1 VERSD
6 LIPKEHRA
14 ERAFLLDLL
23 GADAVNAEAA
33 ATIDPAVFLAVAPK
47 TLHPYLHWK
56 LQQAGDRVP
65 PALRS
70 LFADAYRENAFRQL
84 RRMADLRRIDGVLKA
99 ANIPYLLLKG
109 PILAATA
116 YPEPATRTMLDLDLL
131 LHEPDVPR
139 AISALAEIGF
149 TVPLKFAGWTMN
161 AGDAP
166 PLFNGQPG
174 SPVVELHAMLDSAP
188 DDSHAV
194 EKMWSTARVV
204 DLGHGL
210 GVHALERIEFFAHV
224 VTHVSRHHRFEG
236 ELRSLLDVVLLL
248 RSNES
253 DFDWS
258 AAKAEWTQR
267 GIDAWIQL
275 TLSLA
280 NVMLGSRIPEAFAE
294 GAPDSE
300 ALALAA
306 EQLWADKE
314 KKISEKITYLLAG
327 FEPSPVHSSVK
338 GKPVPIPT
346 GLAGMRFR
354 AVRQWQR
361 VHRIFTTLRDGRLRP
376 RNITE
381 NVHLFRNRQRLF
393 TLVESANRS
402 TRRS

>member
-1 VERSD
+1 MERSD
-6 LIPKEHRA
+6 LIPKEHRT

-23 GADAVNAEAA
+23 GANAVNADAA
-33 ATIDPAVFLAVAPK
+33 AAIDPAVFLEVAPK

-70 LFADAYRENAFRQL
+70 LFAGAHRENALRHL
-84 RRMADLRRIDGVLKA
+84 RRVADLRRIDVVLKA

-109 PILAATA
+109 PILAATV
-116 YPEPATRTMLDLDLL
+116 YPEPATRTMLDLDFLVR
-131 LHEPDVPR
+131 ESEVPR
-139 AISALAEIGF
+139 AIAALAEIGF
-149 TVPLKFAGWTMN
+149 TVPLKFAGWTLH

-174 SPVVELHAMLDSAP
+174 SPVVELHSMLDSAP
-188 DDSHAV
+188 DDSHAI

-210 GVHALERIEFFAHV
+210 SVHALERTEFFAHV

-236 ELRSLLDVVLLL
+236 ELRSLLDIALLL
-248 RSNES
+248 RSKET

-267 GIDAWIQL
+267 GIDAWVQL

-280 NVMLGSRIPEAFAE
+280 NVMLGSRIPAELADGVPDAEAM
-294 GAPDSE
+294 
-300 ALALAA
+300 ALAA
-306 EQLWADKE
+306 EQLWADKD
-314 KKISEKITYLLAG
+314 KKISEKITYMLAG
-327 FEPSPVHSSVK
+327 IEPSPVHGSMP
-338 GKPVPIPT
+338 GKLVPIPS

-361 VHRIFTTLRDGRLRP
+361 VHRMFTTLRDGKLRP
-376 RNITE
+376 RNIGR
-381 NVHLFRNRQRLF
+381 NVHLLRNRERLF
-393 TLVESANRS
+393 TLVESA